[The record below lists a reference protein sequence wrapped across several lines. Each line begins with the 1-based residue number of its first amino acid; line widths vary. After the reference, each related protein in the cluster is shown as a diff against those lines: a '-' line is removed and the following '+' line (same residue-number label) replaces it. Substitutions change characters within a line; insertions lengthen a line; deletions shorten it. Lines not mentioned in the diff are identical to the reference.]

1 MPFRYLGKLRHP
13 NMGYP
18 WREQRINLYMID
30 SHVEIVDHY
39 GETIGNIELD
49 ENRDCHLIRR
59 IADT

>member
-1 MPFRYLGKLRHP
+1 
-13 NMGYP
+13 MGYP